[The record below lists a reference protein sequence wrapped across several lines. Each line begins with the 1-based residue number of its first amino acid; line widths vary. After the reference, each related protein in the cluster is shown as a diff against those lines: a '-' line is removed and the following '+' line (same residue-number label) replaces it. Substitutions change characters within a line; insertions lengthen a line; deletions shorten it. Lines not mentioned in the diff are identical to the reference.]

1 MQKTWEKETRKLQI
15 YGVLKARKGEPLAL
29 QLWDNMGSS
38 VYVTGEMVQE
48 ASNQP
53 TAVEKLRQQ
62 IEKMGATPFAL
73 ADLDVQADENIYVGI
88 SNLNQIR
95 RDAAEALEQAMLKK
109 TKRKNMERGEAPR
122 QAKEPRL
129 LKKKLHVLVS
139 NLEQLDAAVKQKGVE
154 RIYVESTME
163 LEEHLADVIAK
174 CRRYDVACYAAL
186 PRVDRERPEDEA
198 DCSVSWKAIWMVSW
212 CVPQGSLAQSKI
224 PARKLPQTII

>member
-1 MQKTWEKETRKLQI
+1 M
-15 YGVLKARKGEPLAL
+15 

-186 PRVDRERPEDEA
+186 PRVDRERPEDESRLQRFLESDLDGFLGA
-198 DCSVSWKAIWMVSW
+198 FRRAVWRSQKFR
-212 CVPQGSLAQSKI
+212 QENYRRL
-224 PARKLPQTII
+224 